1 MANKIVITSGV
12 SGTISVNIPDLR
24 FSRVW
29 PRKGA
34 KVIMDSER
42 FEEAKYDVGF
52 SNMIKMGML
61 IVDGDNK
68 PEEEDF
74 NPVQPEGLI
83 LTDKERT
90 QYWTILPLEKF
101 KEVVDKLNKT
111 QLNEMVRFAVDNK
124 YNSLEKIAYM
134 KEKTGQD
141 ITKLIEVK
149 ADSAK

>member
-1 MANKIVITSGV
+1 MANKITITSAV

-34 KVIMDSER
+34 KVVVDGEK

-52 SNMIKMGML
+52 SNMIKMGVL
-61 IVDGDNK
+61 IVSGDTT

-74 NPVQPEGLI
+74 NPVKPEGLV
-83 LTDKERT
+83 LTDKERA
-90 QYWTILPLEKF
+90 QYWTILPLDQF
-101 KEVVDKLNKT
+101 KEVVNKLNKT

-124 YNSLEKIAYM
+124 YTNLDKIAYM

-141 ITKLIEVK
+141 VSKLVEVK
-149 ADSAK
+149 TDSTK